1 MKNEITLKSDFE
13 LLENNKNVMKIKE
26 TNYIDEVH
34 QQFLQHEIK
43 KQELIEDFV
52 YKNLETYILQAMKLK
67 IENELFERRLKRG
80 RNNENG

>member
-13 LLENNKNVMKIKE
+13 LLENNKNIMRIKE

-34 QQFLQHEIK
+34 RQFLQHEIK

-52 YKNLETYILQAMKLK
+52 YKNLETNILQAMKLK
-67 IENELFERRLKRG
+67 IENELFERRLKG
-80 RNNENG
+80 ERNNENS

>member
-80 RNNENG
+80 RNNENS